1 MNKMRRKEI
10 YAVIARL
17 NGLTLENDMEKIHE
31 QLLDIIDD
39 IELILSD
46 EECYKDNIP
55 ENLQNGSRYEES
67 EYSCDCLQDA
77 INELEYVE
85 DEEEKES
92 IVLAIN
98 SAVDYLNDAT

>member
-10 YAVIARL
+10 YAIIARL
-17 NGLTLENDMEKIHE
+17 NGLTLENEVEKIHE
-31 QLLDIIDD
+31 VLLDIIDD
-39 IELILSD
+39 IDLVLND

-85 DEEEKES
+85 NEEDKAE
-92 IVLAIN
+92 IVSAIN
-98 SAVDYLNDAT
+98 SAVNYLNDAT